1 LAHSDDNVRLIVT
14 VARMYHERGIS
25 QPQIAEDLHLSQPRV
40 SRLLKSA
47 TELGIVR
54 TTVTVPEG
62 IHSDTEEALVAAYGG
77 YGLTSAVVVES
88 SGYGDPV
95 RALGAAAAQYLSAT
109 LTGHDRVGISS
120 WSATLLAVAEAMRPA
135 RHRMAEAV
143 VQVMGGLGSP
153 RVQMEASRLMG
164 LFASCTRADPVFLPA
179 PAVLTSKALRD
190 SLVADPSV
198 SSVMDR
204 WNDLTVV
211 LVGIGPAMGSELLR
225 ESGNILAD
233 SDRASLMAAGAV
245 GDVCLRFFDA
255 EGDLI
260 ESSVN
265 DRLVG
270 ISYEVL
276 KRIPR
281 RIGVAG
287 GAEKHDA
294 IRGAILG
301 GWANILITDLD
312 EAMRLIE
319 TAPA

>member
-1 LAHSDDNVRLIVT
+1 
-14 VARMYHERGIS
+14 
-25 QPQIAEDLHLSQPRV
+25 
-40 SRLLKSA
+40 
-47 TELGIVR
+47 
-54 TTVTVPEG
+54 
-62 IHSDTEEALVAAYGG
+62 
-77 YGLTSAVVVES
+77 
-88 SGYGDPV
+88 
-95 RALGAAAAQYLSAT
+95 
-109 LTGHDRVGISS
+109 
-120 WSATLLAVAEAMRPA
+120 
-135 RHRMAEAV
+135 
-143 VQVMGGLGSP
+143 
-153 RVQMEASRLMG
+153 
-164 LFASCTRADPVFLPA
+164 
-179 PAVLTSKALRD
+179 
-190 SLVADPSV
+190 
-198 SSVMDR
+198 
-204 WNDLTVV
+204 
-211 LVGIGPAMGSELLR
+211 
-225 ESGNILAD
+225 
-233 SDRASLMAAGAV
+233 MAAGAV

>member
-1 LAHSDDNVRLIVT
+1 
-14 VARMYHERGIS
+14 
-25 QPQIAEDLHLSQPRV
+25 
-40 SRLLKSA
+40 
-47 TELGIVR
+47 
-54 TTVTVPEG
+54 
-62 IHSDTEEALVAAYGG
+62 
-77 YGLTSAVVVES
+77 
-88 SGYGDPV
+88 
-95 RALGAAAAQYLSAT
+95 
-109 LTGHDRVGISS
+109 
-120 WSATLLAVAEAMRPA
+120 
-135 RHRMAEAV
+135 
-143 VQVMGGLGSP
+143 
-153 RVQMEASRLMG
+153 
-164 LFASCTRADPVFLPA
+164 
-179 PAVLTSKALRD
+179 
-190 SLVADPSV
+190 
-198 SSVMDR
+198 MDR

-225 ESGNILAD
+225 ESGNVLAD

-312 EAMRLIE
+312 EATRLLE
-319 TAPA
+319 TAPV

>member
-1 LAHSDDNVRLIVT
+1 
-14 VARMYHERGIS
+14 MYHERGIS
-25 QPQIAEDLHLSQPRV
+25 QPQIAADLHLSQPRV

-62 IHSDTEEALVAAYGG
+62 IHSDTEDALVAVYGR
-77 YGLTSAVVVES
+77 YGLTNAVVVES
-88 SGYGDPV
+88 SGYGVDPV
-95 RALGAAAAQYLSAT
+95 RALGPAAAQYLSAT

-135 RHRMAEAV
+135 RHRMAETV
-143 VQVMGGLGSP
+143 VQVMGGLGDP

-164 LFASCTRADPVFLPA
+164 LFASCTKADPVFLPA
-179 PAVLTSKALRD
+179 PAVLTSRAVRD

-198 SSVMDR
+198 SSVIER

-255 EGDLI
+255 NGDLI

-276 KRIPR
+276 RRIPR
-281 RIGVAG
+281 RVGVAG
-287 GAEKHDA
+287 GAEKHA
-294 IRGAILG
+294 AVRGAILG
-301 GWANILITDLD
+301 GWVNVLITDLG
-312 EAMRLIE
+312 EAERLLE
-319 TAPA
+319 NAPAKAS